1 MVLSRS
7 HGDDGIQRVSAAD
20 TGAGSGRFA
29 EVDAL
34 KGVGILLVVLIHS
47 LRPSWDPGI
56 SGAELWLGSITR
68 FAVPGFFAASGYLY
82 ATDQPIAGA
91 VVGRRLL
98 RLFVPYAVASL
109 AAQVFFWVTS
119 SPPKTGAVW
128 SDLLLA
134 ASFGAYYFVLI
145 LALFIVCSPL
155 LARMG
160 SRSVAIL
167 LIPLLI
173 AQWLMETGT
182 VPSASFFW
190 HLRNPFL
197 WAGYFVLGW
206 WVRLHRDAIVAAV
219 ARKRGQWI
227 GVMLVA
233 WLLLITTLAFSS
245 GMVLMVVSS
254 TAWLTIFV
262 SVALVFVVSVGRDLP
277 ATVRPA
283 LGWLS
288 DASYPLYLFHLFFL
302 SLVAPAMGMG
312 KGQFEAGKL
321 LAVWACGVVGPI
333 ALHGLG
339 RKLLGSRSRLLFGA

>member
-1 MVLSRS
+1 
-7 HGDDGIQRVSAAD
+7 VSAAD
-20 TGAGSGRFA
+20 TGAGPGRFA

-56 SGAELWLGSITR
+56 SGAELWLGFITR

-91 VVGRRLL
+91 IVGRRLL

-109 AAQVFFWVTS
+109 AAQVFFLVS
-119 SPPKTGAVW
+119 SVPPQTGPLW
-128 SDLLLA
+128 RDLLLA

-145 LALFIVCSPL
+145 LAVFIVCSPL

-173 AQWLMETGT
+173 AQWLLETGT

-206 WVRLHRDAIVAAV
+206 WVRLHREAIVGAL
-219 ARKRGQWI
+219 ARNRRQWV
-227 GVMLVA
+227 GGTLVA
-233 WLLLITTLAFSS
+233 WLLLATSLAFSS
-245 GMVLMVVSS
+245 AMTRMVISS

-262 SVALVFVVSVGRDLP
+262 SVALVFVVSAGRDLP
-277 ATVRPA
+277 AALRPA

-302 SLVAPAMGMG
+302 SLVAPEMSMDR
-312 KGQFEAGKL
+312 GQFEAGKL
-321 LAVWACGVVGPI
+321 LAVWGCGVVGPI
-333 ALHGLG
+333 ALLGLG